1 MPLAIPPEL
10 KKISPFVRRAEELDR
25 DKTSAESRLVS
36 YYCRQY
42 AVHTGIPLASS
53 SPAAKTCLGGLLAAL
68 ETEKPAMDNFTR
80 DEAAFLCR
88 KFAMTV
94 FEKADQEDRQGGTNY
109 KNTAKTFYAAA
120 SFLQILEQFEQT
132 GSENSEEDRKR
143 VIYAK
148 WKATDILKALKE
160 GRVPVPG
167 GYAED
172 DGEHEDDEDEKQE
185 KKEDAP
191 PAVETV
197 IDEDESKEDPFFD
210 LPVAP
215 PKPLPPPMPP
225 AESVAHP
232 PEDPEE
238 EEDEEEEEE
247 DEEEEEP
254 GQEVELGPP
263 PAYESTTTTSPVEKP
278 KLTFQLPPPVE
289 TPPKPKKSGGIFG
302 GFGKKKGGRV
312 TNAQL
317 TDATELTRFAMSAL
331 EDKDADLAAERLQQA
346 LAALGR

>member
-160 GRVPVPG
+160 GRTPAPG

-172 DGEHEDDEDEKQE
+172 DGEHEDDEEKQE

-247 DEEEEEP
+247 DDDEEEP